1 MGRNIDCF
9 TEMAGQPKAQRETID
24 GSCQICQLECLQH
37 VWNQER
43 QEKEEEG
50 VRQAGTIL
58 ICQSIANQLNIYDIL
73 NQICVA
79 KEMYH
84 EVASYSS

>member
-1 MGRNIDCF
+1 MIVLQRWLG
-9 TEMAGQPKAQRETID
+9 GQCP
-24 GSCQICQLECLQH
+24 GPS
-37 VWNQER
+37 WNQER

-50 VRQAGTIL
+50 VRQAGNIL

-73 NQICVA
+73 NQICDA

-84 EVASYSS
+84 

>member
-1 MGRNIDCF
+1 LIVLQRWLGN
-9 TEMAGQPKAQRETID
+9 PKHREK
-24 GSCQICQLECLQH
+24 QLTAVVKYASWKH

-50 VRQAGTIL
+50 VKQAGTIL
-58 ICQSIANQLNIYDIL
+58 ICQSIAYQLNIYDIL